1 MSMCCI
7 KRPSSLRREVAG
19 GVAKEKALKPKNGF
33 KKWFSETRS
42 ELKKVSWPTR
52 KQVIN
57 GTNIVFLMIAAFGVL
72 VWSFDAVLMQLLN
85 FVLDNAVS

>member
-1 MSMCCI
+1 M
-7 KRPSSLRREVAG
+7 
-19 GVAKEKALKPKNGF
+19 AKEKVLKPKNEF

-42 ELKKVSWPTR
+42 ELKKVSWPTG

-57 GTNIVFLMIAAFGVL
+57 GTNIVFLMIAVFGVL
-72 VWSFDAVLMQLLN
+72 VWGFDFGLTKLLS